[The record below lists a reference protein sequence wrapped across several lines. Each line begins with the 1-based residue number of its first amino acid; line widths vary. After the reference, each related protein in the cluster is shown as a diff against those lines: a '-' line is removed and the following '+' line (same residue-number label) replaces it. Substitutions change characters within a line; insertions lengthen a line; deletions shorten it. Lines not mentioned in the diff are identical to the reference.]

1 MFIDKKKLGIIGG
14 ILLALFFYMLGSSS
28 SNNSTLAPEQTAED
42 TYTPEV
48 VTPEERYIEHLHS
61 LNDPLVEQN
70 TDADLLDL
78 GQSVCGVYDNGYST
92 SEIVDELVNSSGLST
107 DAEFTF
113 AGEIIGSA
121 VKYLC
126 PEYMSDLQGYTNS

>member
-28 SNNSTLAPEQTAED
+28 SDKAPVQTSPTAED

-48 VTPEERYIEHLHS
+48 VTPEERYIEQLHS
-61 LNDPLVEQN
+61 FNDPLVEQN
-70 TDADLLDL
+70 TDTELLDL
-78 GQSVCGVYDNGYST
+78 GQSVCSVYDDGYST
-92 SEIVDELVNSSGLST
+92 SDIVDEIVNGSGLST
-107 DAEFTF
+107 DEEFTF

-126 PEYMSDLQGYTNS
+126 PEYMSDLQSYTSS